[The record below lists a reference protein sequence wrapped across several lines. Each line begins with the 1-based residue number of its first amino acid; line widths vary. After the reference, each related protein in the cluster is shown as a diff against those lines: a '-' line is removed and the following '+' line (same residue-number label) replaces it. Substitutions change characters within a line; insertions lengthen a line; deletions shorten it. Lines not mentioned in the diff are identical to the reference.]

1 MTMGIDLGS
10 VGAELGPFERRYAF
24 RDLALYALALG
35 AGPDDLDY
43 VVESPAPKLL
53 PTFGVVPAVE
63 PVFAALRRM
72 GADTVQ
78 MLHLEHRTEQLAPLP
93 PGGVLRTH
101 ARIARIWD
109 ALMGALAVV
118 ETETAVDGSPCC
130 RTRWQILL
138 RGAGRFG
145 GERPPPG
152 LRTRPPE
159 GAPPAFEL
167 ELATRPEQAL
177 LYRLLGD
184 LNPVHARPEVAR
196 QAGFG
201 RPILH
206 GLCTYGI
213 AARLALRALARD
225 EPQRFRA
232 FEARFAKVVL
242 PGDTL
247 IVRGYPLAQAGQA
260 AITVSVRER
269 GEEAIANALFEYD
282 AAP

>member
-1 MTMGIDLGS
+1 MGIDLGS
-10 VGAELGPFERRYAF
+10 VGAELGPFVQPYSF
-24 RDLALYALALG
+24 RDAALYALALG

-43 VVESPAPKLL
+43 LVEVPAPKVL

-78 MLHLEHRTEQLAPLP
+78 MLHLGHRTEQIAPLP
-93 PGGVLRTH
+93 PSGTLQTR

-109 ALMGALAVV
+109 MLQMGALALV
-118 ETETAVDGSPCC
+118 ETETCVDGALCC
-130 RTRWQILL
+130 RTSWQILL

-145 GERPPPG
+145 GERPPAG

-159 GAPPAFEL
+159 GAAPAFEL

-184 LNPVHARPEVAR
+184 LNLVHARPEVAQ
-196 QAGFG
+196 QAGFE

-213 AARLALRALARD
+213 AARFALRALARD
-225 EPQRFRA
+225 EPSRFRA
-232 FEARFAKVVL
+232 FEVRFAKVVL

-247 IVRGYPLAQAGQA
+247 IVRGYPLEQPGHA
-260 AITVSVRER
+260 ALTVSVRES
-269 GEEAIANALFEYD
+269 GAEAIANGLFEYD
-282 AAP
+282 PTP

>member
-1 MTMGIDLGS
+1 MSIDLGS
-10 VGAELGPFERRYAF
+10 VGAELGPFVQRYDF
-24 RDLALYALALG
+24 RDAALYALALG

-43 VVESPAPKLL
+43 LVEGPAFKVL

-72 GADTVQ
+72 GADTVR
-78 MLHLEHRTEQLAPLP
+78 MLHLGHRTEQISPLP
-93 PGGVLRTH
+93 AAGALQTR

-109 ALMGALAVV
+109 MLMGALAIV
-118 ETETAVDGSPCC
+118 ETETSVDGAACC
-130 RTRWQILL
+130 RTRWDILL

-152 LRTRPPE
+152 LRARPPE
-159 GAPPAFEL
+159 GAAPAFEL

-196 QAGFG
+196 QAGFE

-213 AARLALRALARD
+213 AARLSLRSLARGD
-225 EPQRFRA
+225 PRRFRA
-232 FEARFAKVVL
+232 FEVRFSNVVL
-242 PGDTL
+242 PGDAL
-247 IVRGYPLAQAGQA
+247 VVRGYPLASPGEA
-260 AITVSVRER
+260 AITVSVRDS
-269 GEEAIANALFEYD
+269 GAEAIAHALFEYD